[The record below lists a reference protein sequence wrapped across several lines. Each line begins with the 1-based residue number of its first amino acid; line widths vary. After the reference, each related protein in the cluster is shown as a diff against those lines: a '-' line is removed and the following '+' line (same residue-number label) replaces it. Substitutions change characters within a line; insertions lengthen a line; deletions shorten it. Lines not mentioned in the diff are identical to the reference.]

1 MERKRETIIQR
12 KRVKGKGKSGR
23 KIYKGRESVKEREK
37 GERHTKEEKERD
49 REGRE
54 RLRDIQKRKI

>member
-1 MERKRETIIQR
+1 M
-12 KRVKGKGKSGR
+12 KGKGKSGR

-54 RLRDIQKRKI
+54 RLRDIQTRKI